1 MKKISIILIL
11 IIIPII
17 AIGQSI
23 IRANP
28 FYTTTVIADTLGP
41 EMISNGTFTD
51 GSDWTAAAGWTI
63 SGGVATYDDTQ
74 DGVSLSQV
82 DADMLGS
89 IKINT
94 NYKLEFTLNISSGE
108 GSLQITNSSREAE
121 YIAKTRYANGHY
133 TLYFTSG
140 DWISKKGIAFRA
152 YTTSSATFTLD
163 DISLKEV
170 Y

>member
-1 MKKISIILIL
+1 MKKYLVILFM
-11 IIIPII
+11 II
-17 AIGQSI
+17 ACAVNAQVVNTSVWF
-23 IRANP
+23 AP
-28 FYTTTVIADTLGP
+28 PASADTLGP

-51 GSDWTAAAGWTI
+51 GSDWTAEAGWTI

-74 DGVSLSQV
+74 DAVTLSQV

-94 NYKLEFTLNISSGE
+94 NYKLEFTLNISSGV
-108 GSLQITNSSREAE
+108 GDLQITNSSCKAQ
-121 YIAKTRYANGHY
+121 YIARTLYANGHY

-140 DWISKKGIAFRA
+140 DWIDIKGIAFRA
-152 YTTSSATFTLD
+152 YTSGSSATFTLD
-163 DISLKEV
+163 NISLKEV

>member
-1 MKKISIILIL
+1 MKRIITFIL
-11 IIIPII
+11 FALLLLPLEGQ
-17 AIGQSI
+17 IG
-23 IRANP
+23 RYP

-74 DGVSLSQV
+74 DGVTLSQV

-94 NYKLEFTLNISSGE
+94 KYKLEFTLNISSGG
-108 GSLQITNSSREAE
+108 GSFQITNSSCKAE
-121 YIAKTRYANGHY
+121 YIARGFYANGHY
-133 TLYFTSG
+133 TLYFTTG
-140 DWISKKGIAFRA
+140 DWISIKGIAFRA
-152 YTTSSATFTLD
+152 YTISSATFTLD

>member
-1 MKKISIILIL
+1 MKKYLVILFMIITCAVNAQVVNTSVWFA
-11 IIIPII
+11 PP
-17 AIGQSI
+17 AS
-23 IRANP
+23 
-28 FYTTTVIADTLGP
+28 ADTLGP

-74 DGVSLSQV
+74 DGVTLSQV

-94 NYKLEFTLNISSGE
+94 KYKLEFTLNISSGG
-108 GSLQITNSSREAE
+108 GSFQITNSSCKAE
-121 YIAKTRYANGHY
+121 YIARGFYTNGHY
-133 TLYFTSG
+133 TLYFTTG
-140 DWISKKGIAFRA
+140 DWISIKGIAFRA
-152 YTTSSATFTLD
+152 YTISSATFTLD